1 MSQQKPKKPRQPKS
15 KRLKLSK
22 KDEWTRILKDVEKN
36 EIPVHFLKS
45 ITVNLL
51 DGTSVEVNI
60 TQLLSE
66 GLDPETIEQR
76 LNEQLVELDDY
87 IEDVDFYINVDSVS
101 RTVQPFTD
109 ELLKDL

>member
-22 KDEWTRILKDVEKN
+22 KEEWTRILKDVEKN

-45 ITVNLL
+45 ITVNLK
-51 DGTSVEVNI
+51 DGTAVEINI
-60 TQLLSE
+60 TQLLGE
-66 GLDPETIEQR
+66 GLDPETIEQQ

>member
-22 KDEWTRILKDVEKN
+22 KEEWTRILKDVEKN

-60 TQLLSE
+60 TELLRE
-66 GLDPETIEQR
+66 GLDPETIEQQ
-76 LNEQLVELDDY
+76 LNERLVELDDY
-87 IEDVDFYINVDSVS
+87 IADVDFYINVDSVS

-109 ELLKDL
+109 KLLKDL

>member
-1 MSQQKPKKPRQPKS
+1 MSQQKPKKPKQPKS

-22 KDEWTRILKDVEKN
+22 KEEWTRILKDVEKN

-66 GLDPETIEQR
+66 GLDPETIEQQ

-87 IEDVDFYINVDSVS
+87 IQDVDFYINVDSVS

>member
-1 MSQQKPKKPRQPKS
+1 MSQQKPKKPKQPKS

-22 KDEWTRILKDVEKN
+22 KEEWTRILKDVEKN

-66 GLDPETIEQR
+66 GLDPETIERQ

-87 IEDVDFYINVDSVS
+87 IQDVDFYINVDSVS

>member
-22 KDEWTRILKDVEKN
+22 KEEWTRILKDVEKN

-45 ITVNLL
+45 ITVNLK
-51 DGTSVEVNI
+51 DGTAVEINI

-66 GLDPETIEQR
+66 GLEPEVIEQQ

>member
-1 MSQQKPKKPRQPKS
+1 MAQQKPKKPRQPKS

-22 KDEWTRILKDVEKN
+22 KEEWTRILKDVEKN

-60 TQLLSE
+60 TELLTE
-66 GLDPETIEQR
+66 GVDPETIEQQ
-76 LNEQLVELDDY
+76 LNARLVELDDY
-87 IEDVDFYINVDSVS
+87 IQDVDFYINIESVS
-101 RTVQPFTD
+101 RVVQPFTD
-109 ELLKDL
+109 DLLKDL

>member
-22 KDEWTRILKDVEKN
+22 KEEWTRILKDVEKN

-45 ITVNLL
+45 ITVNLK
-51 DGTSVEVNI
+51 DGTAVEINI
-60 TQLLSE
+60 TQLLGE
-66 GLDPETIEQR
+66 GLDPETIEQQ
-76 LNEQLVELDDY
+76 LNEQLVELDNY

>member
-22 KDEWTRILKDVEKN
+22 KEEWTRILKDVEKN

-45 ITVNLL
+45 ITVNLK
-51 DGTSVEVNI
+51 DGTAVEINI
-60 TQLLSE
+60 TQLLGE
-66 GLDPETIEQR
+66 GLDPETIEQQ

-109 ELLKDL
+109 QLLKDL

>member
-22 KDEWTRILKDVEKN
+22 KEEWTRILKDVEKN

>member
-1 MSQQKPKKPRQPKS
+1 M
-15 KRLKLSK
+15 
-22 KDEWTRILKDVEKN
+22 
-36 EIPVHFLKS
+36 EI
-45 ITVNLL
+45 
-51 DGTSVEVNI
+51 NI

-66 GLDPETIEQR
+66 GLEPEVIEQQ
-76 LNEQLVELDDY
+76 LNEQLVELDNY

>member
-22 KDEWTRILKDVEKN
+22 KEEWTRILKDVEKN

-60 TQLLSE
+60 TELLAE
-66 GLDPETIEQR
+66 GVDAETIEQR
-76 LNEQLVELDDY
+76 LNAQLVELDDY
-87 IEDVDFYINVDSVS
+87 IQDVDFYINIESVS
-101 RTVQPFTD
+101 RVVQPFTD
-109 ELLKDL
+109 NLLKDL

>member
-22 KDEWTRILKDVEKN
+22 KEEWTRILKDVEKN

-101 RTVQPFTD
+101 RTIQPFTD

>member
-22 KDEWTRILKDVEKN
+22 KEEWTRILKDVEKN

-45 ITVNLL
+45 ITVNLK
-51 DGTSVEVNI
+51 DGTAVEINI
-60 TQLLSE
+60 TQLLGE
-66 GLDPETIEQR
+66 GLDPETIERQ

>member
-1 MSQQKPKKPRQPKS
+1 MSQQKPKKPKQPKS

-22 KDEWTRILKDVEKN
+22 KEEWTRILKDVEKN

-51 DGTSVEVNI
+51 DGTAVEINI

-66 GLDPETIEQR
+66 GLDPETIEQQ
-76 LNEQLVELDDY
+76 LNEQLVELDNY
-87 IEDVDFYINVDSVS
+87 IQDVDFYINVDSVS

>member
-1 MSQQKPKKPRQPKS
+1 MSEQKPKKPRQPKS

-22 KDEWTRILKDVEKN
+22 KEEWTRILKDVEKN

>member
-1 MSQQKPKKPRQPKS
+1 MSQQKPKKPKQPKS

-22 KDEWTRILKDVEKN
+22 KEEWTRILKDVEKN

-45 ITVNLL
+45 ITVNLK
-51 DGTSVEVNI
+51 DGTAVEINI
-60 TQLLSE
+60 TQLLGE
-66 GLDPETIEQR
+66 GLDPETIEQQ

>member
-22 KDEWTRILKDVEKN
+22 KEEWTRILKDVEKN

-76 LNEQLVELDDY
+76 LNEQLVKLDDY

>member
-22 KDEWTRILKDVEKN
+22 KEEWTRILKDVEKN

-87 IEDVDFYINVDSVS
+87 IQDVDFYINVDSVS